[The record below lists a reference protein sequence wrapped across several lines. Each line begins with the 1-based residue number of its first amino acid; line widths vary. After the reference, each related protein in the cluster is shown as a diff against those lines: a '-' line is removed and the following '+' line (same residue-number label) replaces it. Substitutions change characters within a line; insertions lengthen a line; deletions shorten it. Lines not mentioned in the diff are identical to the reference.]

1 MQIVPKLNLNK
12 TPNVVDNG
20 SIVCAKNI
28 CLDTTGSYIKNED
41 YFTMSNVTSCC
52 NSNLKIVG
60 IIPADNELVIFKYD
74 ELNKTSHIYR
84 SDSNGEYEVNT
95 KWNWSGGK
103 ITGGYNYNYKGQLV
117 IVVAEYGVDGKKIP
131 LKSWILQDR
140 DNATDDDG
148 YVDYDTS
155 PSIPTYDIGY
165 DVDKLGG
172 NLLCGAYSFFIRFQI
187 YDDLYTNWFELT
199 DEIYIVKLVEKDNPV
214 IHYQWKQNNA
224 DIGVATI
231 DSGVRISVNDFTNYS
246 TSAIKLKLK
255 ILDNKNYSAFQI
267 GYVYKRNEETVGRIL
282 GKYNLKTENTIVINN
297 NLFID
302 EVTIDNFYK
311 QPIQY
316 YNVHSV
322 EIYNNRC
329 YIANYEEDK
338 IEDLKKYADKIK
350 VTVDKNIKNNIY
362 GEHIIIDDDSN
373 IDNPDVPSEGKIGH
387 FNITFNLLY
396 NNAVAFKVT
405 TDDAKIESDGSILIE
420 DGYSFIY
427 NNLLKN
433 IGFVNTYLN
442 NASHSL
448 KEGGYE
454 LDTPIEYKPSNP
466 HFSSHVFDKVSYW
479 VYIGGTSVKTH
490 IQLFDDKLYR
500 DFQIGGKHAYKI
512 KVYNDKI
519 DIFSKDYKGRDI
531 STTIPSQ
538 SDNYYIGICCSLHDK
553 SAIEANSNLVCQ
565 QTMGGNFGS
574 LNFDIAPKPVLKFYS
589 VQNYIQVSGGSNN
602 TPSNAPEIFNTNT
615 SNYLNRTLIPN
626 QAYKFFVHFIRK
638 NGSSTTG
645 FEITNK
651 DDKYFDTNGKLTYNN
666 ELNANTIFLPRFKYI
681 EIPNNYIGCFITYEK
696 LDFKVSPFVCIPGTG
711 KNDAIVINS
720 TANLYNIDG
729 LNGDVAYKDKYNQYE
744 SDLNGIKI
752 TNMEHVNKSTIEKRC
767 KIQPKLDFDRG
778 IIGYNNLSNAYNSKV
793 KTLYR
798 LTDNIYLN
806 SIDNT
811 SSDST
816 DNTPPKYLEYC
827 QSKFIPSF
835 YQKEVVFYFT
845 KEILGSIAT
854 NIFLSPSNV
863 SDASVGNVGID
874 FNIGINN
881 SWNYTNYPYI
891 ALSIKQDYQTAA
903 VNFTKTVNN
912 KLEEVGIY
920 YNSSFM
926 PVNLKDFLELKTC
939 YRSNPVVSYTNYR
952 DTFVDKFYKTIR
964 RSNVFNDESLS
975 NNFAQYEINEY
986 KNIFE
991 NKGVITNLYSEGL
1004 YLLVHTEYSL
1014 YVFDRTP
1021 KITSRSTL
1029 NTPDTFDIDYT
1040 ELTNS
1045 GLRDKD
1051 SSIKTT
1057 FGYIWFDYN
1066 TKYIY
1071 AFNQGKITNLSK
1083 DITNFLYDIDIE
1095 KVRFGVDYK
1104 NTRLLICITTKD
1116 NNVYTIS
1123 YFIDKACYLSL
1134 HDYKFDYCYQ
1144 IYNKTYFLD
1153 EDVKEC
1159 LYNFDTNKDGI
1170 YDYKRLNNL
1179 YPTIIIDNKIYR
1191 YVDLIFN
1198 NEYNVVKSIDSISYI
1213 IKHNSK
1219 NNDIIFNPTSEDDNK
1234 DLTCGKYMQVI
1245 SDNCSSDLRN
1255 IEPTERNKFN
1265 NYKYPYFEKGIYNIN
1280 YFRDVINKKGINNVS
1295 DNESLIYGKYFI
1307 VRFAFP
1313 IDYNFK
1319 LEDVIINIKKY

>member
-41 YFTMSNVTSCC
+41 YFTMSNITSCC

-74 ELNKTSHIYR
+74 ESDKSSHIYR
-84 SDSNGEYEVNT
+84 SDNNGEYELNT

-117 IVVAEYGVDGKKIP
+117 IVVAEYGVNGKKIP

-140 DNATDDDG
+140 DNATEDDG

-155 PSIPTYDIGY
+155 PSIPTYNIGY

-224 DIGVATI
+224 DTGVATI

-338 IEDLKKYADKIK
+338 IEDLQDFADKIN
-350 VTVDKNIKNNIY
+350 VTINKTPANNIY
-362 GEHIIIDDDSN
+362 GEHIIINGDSD
-373 IDNPDVPSEGKIGH
+373 IDNPDIPEPEPDPDVPSENNTGYYD
-387 FNITFNLLY
+387 ITFNILY
-396 NNAVAFKVT
+396 NTAIAYKCKTDNLKV
-405 TDDAKIESDGSILIE
+405 ESDGSIVIE
-420 DGYSFIY
+420 DGYSFLY
-427 NNLLKN
+427 ENLLKN
-433 IGFVNTYLN
+433 IGFINPYLN

-448 KEGGYE
+448 KEGGYTLE
-454 LDTPIEYKPSNP
+454 EPVD
-466 HFSSHVFDKVSYW
+466 FSHKVAGNHRFDKVNYW
-479 VYIGGTSVKTH
+479 VTIGGKSSSEKIGV
-490 IQLFDDKLYR
+490 FDDKYYER
-500 DFQIGGKHAYKI
+500 YKNGGDHAYKLKI
-512 KVYNDKI
+512 YKDKI
-519 DIFSKDYKGRDI
+519 DIIRI
-531 STTIPSQ
+531 SNNQTITIPSE
-538 SDNYYIGICCSLHDK
+538 STDFYIHICCTLHDIK
-553 SAIEANSNLVCQ
+553 TKPYTDYYCKQATTGSFTLISSNIMNMNSAGIKFYAIQQYNLVE
-565 QTMGGNFGS
+565 
-574 LNFDIAPKPVLKFYS
+574 
-589 VQNYIQVSGGSNN
+589 SNAN
-602 TPSNAPEIFNTNT
+602 KIPSNAPELFNTST

-638 NGSSTTG
+638 NGSATTG

-651 DDKYFDTNGKLTYNN
+651 DSNYFNKDKLIHNNSTYSNP
-666 ELNANTIFLPRFKYI
+666 IYLPKFTGI
-681 EIPNNYIGCFITYEK
+681 DIPDNYIGCFITYEK
-696 LDFKVSPFVCIPGTG
+696 LDFKVSPFVWIPGTS
-711 KNDAIVINS
+711 KNNAIAINN

-729 LNGDVAYKDKYNQYE
+729 LNGDVIYKDDSKEYTD
-744 SDLNGIKI
+744 SDFAGIKI

-767 KIQPKLDFDRG
+767 KIQPNISFGKG
-778 IIGYNNLSNAYNSKV
+778 IIGRNDLSNAYNSKV

-798 LTDNIYLN
+798 LTDNIY
-806 SIDNT
+806 SGYT
-811 SSDST
+811 
-816 DNTPPKYLEYC
+816 EYC
-827 QSKFIPSF
+827 QSKFIPSY

-863 SDASVGNVGID
+863 SDASVGNIGID

-952 DTFVDKFYKTIR
+952 DTFVDKFYKTVR

-986 KNIFE
+986 RNIFE

-1021 KITSRSTL
+1021 KITSKSTL

-1045 GLRDKD
+1045 GLKDKD

-1083 DITNFLYDIDIE
+1083 DITNFLYSIDIE

-1104 NTRLLICITTKD
+1104 TNRLLICITTKND
-1116 NNVYTIS
+1116 DVYTIS

-1153 EDVKEC
+1153 EDIKYC
-1159 LYNFDTNKDGI
+1159 LYDFDTNKDDI
-1170 YDYKRLNNL
+1170 YPYKQLNNL

-1198 NEYNVVKSIDSISYI
+1198 NEYNVIKSIDSISYI
-1213 IKHNSK
+1213 IKHESK

-1265 NYKYPYFEKGIYNIN
+1265 DYKYPYFEKGIYNIN
-1280 YFRDVINKKGINNVS
+1280 YFRDVINKKGIDNVS
-1295 DNESLIYGKYFI
+1295 DNKSLIYGKYFI
-1307 VRFAFP
+1307 IRFAFP

>member
-41 YFTMSNVTSCC
+41 YFVKSDITSY
-52 NSNLKIVG
+52 NDSNLKIVG

-74 ELNKTSHIYR
+74 ELHKSSHIYR

-117 IVVAEYGVDGKKIP
+117 IVVAEYGVAGKKIP

-140 DNATDDDG
+140 SNNTKDDG

-155 PSIPTYDIGY
+155 PTIPTYEIGY
-165 DVDKLGG
+165 DIDKLGG

-214 IHYQWKQNNA
+214 IHYQWKQANA
-224 DIGVATI
+224 DTGVATI
-231 DSGVRISVNDFTNYS
+231 NSGVRVSVNDFTNYS
-246 TSAIKLKLK
+246 TSSIKLKLK
-255 ILDNKNYSAFQI
+255 ILNKNNYSAFQI

-282 GKYNLKTENTIVINN
+282 GKYDLKEENTIVINN

-302 EVTIDNFYK
+302 EVAIDNFYK

-316 YNVHSV
+316 YNVRNV

-329 YIANYEEDK
+329 YIANYEEDE
-338 IEDLKKYADKIK
+338 IENLQSFADKISVSISK
-350 VTVDKNIKNNIY
+350 KYPNNIY
-362 GEHIIIDDDSN
+362 GEHIIIDGETD
-373 IDNPDVPSEGKIGH
+373 IDNPDIPEPEPDPDVPSEGKTGY
-387 FNITFNLLY
+387 FKITFNLLY
-396 NNAVAFKVT
+396 NSAVAYNVT
-405 TDDAKIESDGSILIE
+405 TDKAKVESDGSILIE
-420 DGYSFIY
+420 DGYDFMY

-433 IGFVNTYLN
+433 IGFINAYLN

-448 KEGGYE
+448 KEGGYTLE
-454 LDTPIEYKPSNP
+454 SPIEFTHKVYGDRK
-466 HFSSHVFDKVSYW
+466 FLFDKVSYY
-479 VYIGGTSVKTH
+479 VYIGGNTSNTSIPV
-490 IQLFDDKLYR
+490 FEDKFYE
-500 DFQIGGKHAYKI
+500 DYKIGGKHAYKI
-512 KVYNDKI
+512 KVYKDKI
-519 DIFSKDYKGRDI
+519 DIIGNDKTI
-531 STTIPSQ
+531 TIPSEPN
-538 SDNYYIGICCSLHDK
+538 DCYIAICCHLHDK
-553 SAIEANSNLVCQ
+553 NAIEANSNNYCQ
-565 QTMGGNFGS
+565 QSLEGGFTMFTS
-574 LNFDIAPKPVLKFYS
+574 IPFQKSAIKFYS
-589 VQNYIQVSGGSNN
+589 IQNYIQLTSDEDK
-602 TPSNAPEIFNTNT
+602 TPLKAPEKFNTDT
-615 SNYLNRTLIPN
+615 SNYLNRSLIPN
-626 QAYKFFVHFIRK
+626 QAYNFFAHFIRK
-638 NGSSTTG
+638 NGSVTTG
-645 FEITNK
+645 FKITNK
-651 DDKYFDTNGKLTYNN
+651 DVEYFDKDGRLIHNNNTYA
-666 ELNANTIFLPRFKYI
+666 NAIYLPKFTGI
-681 EIPNNYIGCFITYEK
+681 DIPDNYTGCFITYEK
-696 LDFKVSPFVCIPGTG
+696 LDFKVSPFVWIPGTS
-711 KNDAIVINS
+711 KNNAIAINN

-729 LNGDVAYKDKYNQYE
+729 LNGDVIYKDDTKLYE
-744 SDLNGIKI
+744 DSDFAGIKI

-767 KIQPKLDFDRG
+767 KIQPNISFGKG
-778 IIGYNNLSNAYNSKV
+778 VIGYNDLSNAYNSKV

-798 LTDNIYLN
+798 LTDNIY
-806 SIDNT
+806 SG
-811 SSDST
+811 ST
-816 DNTPPKYLEYC
+816 DYC
-827 QSKFIPSF
+827 EPKFIPSF

-863 SDASVGNVGID
+863 SDASVGNIGID

-952 DTFVDKFYKTIR
+952 NTFVDKFHKTIR

-975 NNFAQYEINEY
+975 NNFSQYEINEY

-1083 DITNFLYDIDIE
+1083 DITNFLYSIDIE

-1104 NTRLLICITTKD
+1104 TNRLLVCITTKD
-1116 NNVYTIS
+1116 DNVYTIS

-1153 EDVKEC
+1153 EDIKHC
-1159 LYNFDTNKDGI
+1159 LYNFDTNKDNI
-1170 YDYKRLNNL
+1170 YNYKQLNNL
-1179 YPTIIIDNKIYR
+1179 YPIIIIDNKVYR

-1198 NEYNVVKSIDSISYI
+1198 NEYNAVKSIDSVSYI
-1213 IKHNSK
+1213 IKHENKNS
-1219 NNDIIFNPTSEDDNK
+1219 NIMFNPTSEDDNK
-1234 DLTCGKYMQVI
+1234 DLTCGKYIQVI
-1245 SDNCSSDLRN
+1245 SDNCSSDLCN

-1265 NYKYPYFEKGIYNIN
+1265 DYKYPYFEKGIYNIN
-1280 YFRDVINKKGINNVS
+1280 YFRDIINKKGIDNVS

-1319 LEDVIINIKKY
+1319 LEDVIVNIKKY

>member
-41 YFTMSNVTSCC
+41 YFTMSNITSCC
-52 NSNLKIVG
+52 NGNLKIVG
-60 IIPADNELVIFKYD
+60 VIPADNELVIFKYN
-74 ELNKTSHIYR
+74 ELDKSSHIYR
-84 SDSNGEYEVNT
+84 SDNNGEYEVIT

-140 DNATDDDG
+140 DNATEDDG

-155 PSIPTYDIGY
+155 PSIPTYEVGY

-214 IHYQWKQNNA
+214 IHYQWKQANA
-224 DIGVATI
+224 DTGVATI
-231 DSGVRISVNDFTNYS
+231 DSGVRVSINDFTNYS

-255 ILDNKNYSAFQI
+255 ILDDKNYSAFQI
-267 GYVYKRNEETVGRIL
+267 GYVYKRNDKTVGRIL
-282 GKYNLKTENTIVINN
+282 GKYNLETENTIVINN

-338 IEDLKKYADKIK
+338 IEDLQDFADNIK
-350 VTVDKNIKNNIY
+350 VTIDKTPANNIY
-362 GEHIIIDDDSN
+362 GEHIIIDGDSN
-373 IDNPDVPSEGKIGH
+373 IDNPDIPEPEPEPDVPSEGKTGY
-387 FNITFNLLY
+387 FKITFNLLY
-396 NNAVAFKVT
+396 NTAVAYNVT
-405 TDDAKIESDGSILIE
+405 TDNAKVESDGSILIE
-420 DGYSFIY
+420 DGYDFIY

-433 IGFVNTYLN
+433 IGFVNIYLN

-448 KEGGYE
+448 KEGGYILE
-454 LDTPIEYKPSNP
+454 SPIEFTHRVYGDTT
-466 HFSSHVFDKVSYW
+466 FLFDKVNYY
-479 VYIGGTSVKTH
+479 VYIGGNTPNTSMC
-490 IQLFDDKLYR
+490 IFEDKHYKSY
-500 DFQIGGKHAYKI
+500 QVGGEYNYKV
-512 KVYNDKI
+512 KVYKDKI
-519 DIFSKDYKGRDI
+519 DVIRSDKTI
-531 STTIPSQ
+531 TIPSEA
-538 SDNYYIGICCSLHDK
+538 NNCYIAICCTLHDK
-553 SAIEANSNLVCQ
+553 NAVEANSYLYCIQ
-565 QTMGGNFGS
+565 SLQGG
-574 LNFDIAPKPVLKFYS
+574 FDKADFDPFHYKRSKIKFYS
-589 VQNYIQVSGGSNN
+589 IQNYVQVSGNSNN
-602 TPSNAPEIFNTNT
+602 APSTAPELFNTST

-638 NGSSTTG
+638 NGSATTG

-651 DDKYFDTNGKLTYNN
+651 DSNYFNEDSKLIHNNATSSNPIYLPKFTN
-666 ELNANTIFLPRFKYI
+666 IS
-681 EIPNNYIGCFITYEK
+681 IPNNYIGCFITYEK
-696 LDFKVSPFVCIPGTG
+696 LDFKVSPFVWIPGTS
-711 KNDAIVINS
+711 KNDAIAINN

-729 LNGDVAYKDKYNQYE
+729 LNGDVIYKDDSKEYTN
-744 SDLNGIKI
+744 SDFNGIKI

-767 KIQPKLDFDRG
+767 KIQPNISFGKG
-778 IIGYNNLSNAYNSKV
+778 IIGRNDLSNAYNSKV

-798 LTDNIYLN
+798 LTDNIY
-806 SIDNT
+806 SG
-811 SSDST
+811 ST
-816 DNTPPKYLEYC
+816 EYC
-827 QSKFIPSF
+827 QSKFIPSY

-863 SDASVGNVGID
+863 SDASIGNIGID

-903 VNFTKTVNN
+903 VNFTKTVDN

-952 DTFVDKFYKTIR
+952 DTFVDKFYKTVR

-1021 KITSRSTL
+1021 KITSKSTL

-1083 DITNFLYDIDIE
+1083 DITNFLYSIDIE

-1104 NTRLLICITTKD
+1104 TNRLLICITTKD

-1170 YDYKRLNNL
+1170 YTYKQLNNL
-1179 YPTIIIDNKIYR
+1179 YPTIIIDKKIYR

-1213 IKHNSK
+1213 IKHESK

-1245 SDNCSSDLRN
+1245 SDSCSSDLRN

-1265 NYKYPYFEKGIYNIN
+1265 DYKYPYFEKGIYNIN
-1280 YFRDVINKKGINNVS
+1280 YFRDVINKKGIDNVS
-1295 DNESLIYGKYFI
+1295 DNKSLIYGKYFI
-1307 VRFAFP
+1307 IRFAFP

>member
-41 YFTMSNVTSCC
+41 YFVKSDITSY
-52 NSNLKIVG
+52 NDSNLKIVG

-74 ELNKTSHIYR
+74 ELHKSSHIYR

-117 IVVAEYGVDGKKIP
+117 IVVAEYGVAGKKIP

-140 DNATDDDG
+140 SNNTKNDG

-155 PSIPTYDIGY
+155 PTIPTYEIGY
-165 DVDKLGG
+165 DIDKLGG

-214 IHYQWKQNNA
+214 IHYQWKQANA
-224 DIGVATI
+224 DTGVATI
-231 DSGVRISVNDFTNYS
+231 NSGVRVSVNDFTNYS
-246 TSAIKLKLK
+246 TSSIKLKLK
-255 ILDNKNYSAFQI
+255 ILDTKNYSAFQI

-282 GKYNLKTENTIVINN
+282 GKYNLTTENTIVINN

-302 EVTIDNFYK
+302 EVAIDNFYK

-316 YNVHSV
+316 YNVRNV

-329 YIANYEEDK
+329 YIANYEEDE
-338 IEDLKKYADKIK
+338 IENLQSSADKICVSISK
-350 VTVDKNIKNNIY
+350 KYPNNIY
-362 GEHIIIDDDSN
+362 GEHIIIDGETD
-373 IDNPDVPSEGKIGH
+373 IDNPDIPEPEPDPDVPSEGKTGY
-387 FNITFNLLY
+387 FKITFNLLY
-396 NNAVAFKVT
+396 NNAVAYNVT
-405 TDDAKIESDGSILIE
+405 TDKAKVESDGSILIE
-420 DGYSFIY
+420 DGYDFMY

-433 IGFVNTYLN
+433 IGFINAYLN

-448 KEGGYE
+448 KEGGYTLE
-454 LDTPIEYKPSNP
+454 SPIEFTHKVYGDRK
-466 HFSSHVFDKVSYW
+466 FLFDKVSYY
-479 VYIGGTSVKTH
+479 VYIGGNTSNTSIPV
-490 IQLFDDKLYR
+490 FEDKFYE
-500 DFQIGGKHAYKI
+500 DYKIGGKHAYKI
-512 KVYNDKI
+512 KVYKDKI
-519 DIFSKDYKGRDI
+519 DIIGNDKTI
-531 STTIPSQ
+531 TIPSEPN
-538 SDNYYIGICCSLHDK
+538 DCYIAICCHLHDK
-553 SAIEANSNLVCQ
+553 NAIEANSNNYCQ
-565 QTMGGNFGS
+565 QSLEGGFTMFTS
-574 LNFDIAPKPVLKFYS
+574 IPFQKSAIKFYS
-589 VQNYIQVSGGSNN
+589 IQSYIQLTSDEDK
-602 TPSNAPEIFNTNT
+602 TPLKAPEKFNTDT
-615 SNYLNRTLIPN
+615 SNYLNRSLIPN
-626 QAYKFFVHFIRK
+626 QAYNFFAHFIRK
-638 NGSSTTG
+638 NGSVTTG
-645 FEITNK
+645 FKITNK
-651 DDKYFDTNGKLTYNN
+651 DVEYFDKDGRLIHNNNTYA
-666 ELNANTIFLPRFKYI
+666 NAIYLPKFTGI
-681 EIPNNYIGCFITYEK
+681 DIPHNYTGCFITYEK
-696 LDFKVSPFVCIPGTG
+696 LDFKVSPFVWIPGTS
-711 KNDAIVINS
+711 KNNAIAINN

-729 LNGDVAYKDKYNQYE
+729 LNGDVIYKDDTKLYE
-744 SDLNGIKI
+744 NSDFAGIKI

-767 KIQPKLDFDRG
+767 KIQPNISFGKG
-778 IIGYNNLSNAYNSKV
+778 IIGYNDLSNAYNSKV

-798 LTDNIYLN
+798 LTDNIY
-806 SIDNT
+806 SG
-811 SSDST
+811 ST
-816 DNTPPKYLEYC
+816 DYC
-827 QSKFIPSF
+827 EPKFIPSF

-863 SDASVGNVGID
+863 SDASVGNIGID

-952 DTFVDKFYKTIR
+952 NTFVDKFHKTIR

-975 NNFAQYEINEY
+975 NNFSQYEINEY

-991 NKGVITNLYSEGL
+991 NKGIITNLYSEGL
-1004 YLLVHTEYSL
+1004 YLLIHTEYSL

-1071 AFNQGKITNLSK
+1071 AFNQGKISNLSK
-1083 DITNFLYDIDIE
+1083 DITNFLYSIDIE

-1104 NTRLLICITTKD
+1104 TNRLLVCITTKD
-1116 NNVYTIS
+1116 DNVYTIS

-1153 EDVKEC
+1153 EDIKQC
-1159 LYNFDTNKDGI
+1159 LYNFDINKDNI
-1170 YDYKRLNNL
+1170 YDYKQLNNL
-1179 YPTIIIDNKIYR
+1179 YPTIIIDNKVYR

-1198 NEYNVVKSIDSISYI
+1198 NEYNVVKSIDSVSYI
-1213 IKHNSK
+1213 IKHENKNS
-1219 NNDIIFNPTSEDDNK
+1219 NIMFNPTSEDDNK
-1234 DLTCGKYMQVI
+1234 DLTCGKYIQVI
-1245 SDNCSSDLRN
+1245 SDNCSSDLCN

-1265 NYKYPYFEKGIYNIN
+1265 DYKYPYFEKGIYNIN
-1280 YFRDVINKKGINNVS
+1280 YFRDIINKKGIDNVS

-1319 LEDVIINIKKY
+1319 LEDVIVNIKKY

>member
-41 YFTMSNVTSCC
+41 YFVKSDITSY
-52 NSNLKIVG
+52 NDSNLKIVG

-74 ELNKTSHIYR
+74 ELHKSSHIYR

-117 IVVAEYGVDGKKIP
+117 IVVAEYGVAGKKIP

-140 DNATDDDG
+140 SNNTKDDG

-155 PSIPTYDIGY
+155 PTIPTYEIGY
-165 DVDKLGG
+165 DIDKLGG

-214 IHYQWKQNNA
+214 IHYQWKQANA
-224 DIGVATI
+224 DTGVATI
-231 DSGVRISVNDFTNYS
+231 NSGVRVSVNDFTNYS
-246 TSAIKLKLK
+246 TSSIKLKLK
-255 ILDNKNYSAFQI
+255 ILNKNNYSAFQI

-282 GKYNLKTENTIVINN
+282 GKYDLKEENTIVINN

-302 EVTIDNFYK
+302 EVAIDNFYK

-316 YNVHSV
+316 YNVRNV

-329 YIANYEEDK
+329 YIANYEEDE
-338 IEDLKKYADKIK
+338 IENLQSFADKISVSISK
-350 VTVDKNIKNNIY
+350 KYPNNIY
-362 GEHIIIDDDSN
+362 GEHIIIDGETD
-373 IDNPDVPSEGKIGH
+373 IDNPDIPEPEPDPDVPSEGKTGY
-387 FNITFNLLY
+387 FKITFNLLY
-396 NNAVAFKVT
+396 NSAVAYNVT
-405 TDDAKIESDGSILIE
+405 TDKAKVESDGSILIE
-420 DGYSFIY
+420 DGYDFMY

-433 IGFVNTYLN
+433 IGFINAYLN

-448 KEGGYE
+448 KEGGYTLE
-454 LDTPIEYKPSNP
+454 SPIEFTHKVYGDRK
-466 HFSSHVFDKVSYW
+466 FLFDKVSYY
-479 VYIGGTSVKTH
+479 VYIGGNTSNTSIPV
-490 IQLFDDKLYR
+490 FEDKFYE
-500 DFQIGGKHAYKI
+500 DYKIGGKHAYKI
-512 KVYNDKI
+512 KVYKDKI
-519 DIFSKDYKGRDI
+519 DIIGNDKTI
-531 STTIPSQ
+531 TIPSEPN
-538 SDNYYIGICCSLHDK
+538 DCYIAICCHLHDK
-553 SAIEANSNLVCQ
+553 NAIEANSNNYCQ
-565 QTMGGNFGS
+565 QSLEGGFTMFTS
-574 LNFDIAPKPVLKFYS
+574 ILFQKSAIKFYS
-589 VQNYIQVSGGSNN
+589 IQSYIQLTSDEDK
-602 TPSNAPEIFNTNT
+602 TPLKAPEKFNTDT
-615 SNYLNRTLIPN
+615 SNYLNRSLIPN
-626 QAYKFFVHFIRK
+626 QAYNFFAHFIRK
-638 NGSSTTG
+638 NGSVTTG
-645 FEITNK
+645 FKITNK
-651 DDKYFDTNGKLTYNN
+651 DVEYFDKDGRLIHNNNTYA
-666 ELNANTIFLPRFKYI
+666 NAIYLPKFTGI
-681 EIPNNYIGCFITYEK
+681 DIPDNYTGCFITYEK
-696 LDFKVSPFVCIPGTG
+696 LDFKVSPFVWIPGTS
-711 KNDAIVINS
+711 KNNAIAINN

-729 LNGDVAYKDKYNQYE
+729 LNGDIIYKDDTKLYE
-744 SDLNGIKI
+744 NSDFAGIKI

-767 KIQPKLDFDRG
+767 KIQPNISFGKG
-778 IIGYNNLSNAYNSKV
+778 IIGYNDLSNAYNSKV

-798 LTDNIYLN
+798 LTDNIY
-806 SIDNT
+806 SG
-811 SSDST
+811 ST
-816 DNTPPKYLEYC
+816 DYC
-827 QSKFIPSF
+827 EPKFIPSF

-863 SDASVGNVGID
+863 SDASVGNIGID

-952 DTFVDKFYKTIR
+952 DTFVDKFHKTIR

-975 NNFAQYEINEY
+975 NNFSQYEINEY

-991 NKGVITNLYSEGL
+991 NKGIITNLYSEGL
-1004 YLLVHTEYSL
+1004 YLLIHTEYSL

-1071 AFNQGKITNLSK
+1071 AFNQGKISNLSK
-1083 DITNFLYDIDIE
+1083 DITNFLYSIDIE

-1104 NTRLLICITTKD
+1104 TNRLLVCITTKD
-1116 NNVYTIS
+1116 DNVYTIS

-1153 EDVKEC
+1153 EDIKQC
-1159 LYNFDTNKDGI
+1159 LYNFDINKDNI
-1170 YDYKRLNNL
+1170 YDYKQLNNL
-1179 YPTIIIDNKIYR
+1179 YPTIIIDNKVYR

-1198 NEYNVVKSIDSISYI
+1198 NEYNVVKSIDSVSYI
-1213 IKHNSK
+1213 IKHENKNS
-1219 NNDIIFNPTSEDDNK
+1219 NIMFNPTSEDDNK
-1234 DLTCGKYMQVI
+1234 DLTCGKYIQVI
-1245 SDNCSSDLRN
+1245 SDNCSSDLCN

-1280 YFRDVINKKGINNVS
+1280 YFRDIINKKGIDNVS

-1319 LEDVIINIKKY
+1319 LEDVIVNIKKY